1 MISFVNVLLWP
12 KAPLNNNNNNNIL
25 LQLVKYNFICIGEG
39 ATSTQT
45 IVFVTARIVQSTD
58 ISKYPPVWMI
68 ASTTGIP
75 QIKLHQSVVQGA
87 RSRNL

>member
-1 MISFVNVLLWP
+1 MISFVNVLLRP
-12 KAPLNNNNNNNIL
+12 KAPLNNNNNNIL

-58 ISKYPPVWMI
+58 ISKYPPV
-68 ASTTGIP
+68 
-75 QIKLHQSVVQGA
+75 
-87 RSRNL
+87 